1 MLPWLW
7 ITVLNTW
14 SQFQIWYNHK
24 HLVTSPLGPFY
35 TNLPVLAYV
44 STWISSNKG
53 RCICLNFKDIKVK
66 WQRTAYIKVAQM
78 KFYYL
83 STLLR
88 LKIKGV
94 FVSVCELLWF
104 LNRKAHLKR
113 QKAEDG
119 NGCGWKSM
127 KTPFKQECKST
138 KEKPRERLWLC
149 LRVCVWAYFDS
160 TVTLTWISISLQG
173 WINGCMNKWMDACV
187 TYFFKNTTWEKEH
200 KIKRHRQWDK
210 DITAS
215 DRRQGSNSLHLYI
228 LISLWHFVCWLTL
241 IPSNISLFYFAFKYF
256 PLAKSVLIL
265 LIIMVILL
273 FLLTFVLN

>member
-1 MLPWLW
+1 
-7 ITVLNTW
+7 
-14 SQFQIWYNHK
+14 
-24 HLVTSPLGPFY
+24 
-35 TNLPVLAYV
+35 
-44 STWISSNKG
+44 
-53 RCICLNFKDIKVK
+53 
-66 WQRTAYIKVAQM
+66 
-78 KFYYL
+78 
-83 STLLR
+83 
-88 LKIKGV
+88 
-94 FVSVCELLWF
+94 
-104 LNRKAHLKR
+104 
-113 QKAEDG
+113 
-119 NGCGWKSM
+119 M

-265 LIIMVILL
+265 LIFMVILL
-273 FLLTFVLN
+273 FLLTFVLNQLFFFYFVLIELLLSFSFYLTKTI

>member
-113 QKAEDG
+113 QKMGMDVDKSP
-119 NGCGWKSM
+119 WKRHLNRSVNLP
-127 KTPFKQECKST
+127 KRN
-138 KEKPRERLWLC
+138 RERDC
-149 LRVCVWAYFDS
+149 DCA
-160 TVTLTWISISLQG
+160 
-173 WINGCMNKWMDACV
+173 
-187 TYFFKNTTWEKEH
+187 WESVYE
-200 KIKRHRQWDK
+200 
-210 DITAS
+210 
-215 DRRQGSNSLHLYI
+215 
-228 LISLWHFVCWLTL
+228 LTL
-241 IPSNISLFYFAFKYF
+241 IQLWPW
-256 PLAKSVLIL
+256 PE
-265 LIIMVILL
+265 
-273 FLLTFVLN
+273 

>member
-7 ITVLNTW
+7 ITVLNIW

-24 HLVTSPLGPFY
+24 HLVTSQLGPFY

-44 STWISSNKG
+44 STWISSNKA

-88 LKIKGV
+88 LKIEGV

-113 QKAEDG
+113 MDVDKSP
-119 NGCGWKSM
+119 WKHHLNRSV
-127 KTPFKQECKST
+127 KLPKSN
-138 KEKPRERLWLC
+138 RERDC
-149 LRVCVWAYFDS
+149 DCA
-160 TVTLTWISISLQG
+160 
-173 WINGCMNKWMDACV
+173 
-187 TYFFKNTTWEKEH
+187 WE
-200 KIKRHRQWDK
+200 
-210 DITAS
+210 S
-215 DRRQGSNSLHLYI
+215 VY
-228 LISLWHFVCWLTL
+228 VLTL
-241 IPSNISLFYFAFKYF
+241 MQLWPW
-256 PLAKSVLIL
+256 PE
-265 LIIMVILL
+265 
-273 FLLTFVLN
+273 